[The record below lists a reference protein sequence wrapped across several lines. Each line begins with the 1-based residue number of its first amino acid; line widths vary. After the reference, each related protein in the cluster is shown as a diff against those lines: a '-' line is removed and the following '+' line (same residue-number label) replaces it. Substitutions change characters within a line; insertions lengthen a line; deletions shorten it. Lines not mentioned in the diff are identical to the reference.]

1 MLEANL
7 FRLYTEPLNRL
18 GIVYMATGS
27 VASMVYGEPRLTHDI
42 DIVLRLPQNQL
53 ASFLEAFSV
62 DEFYVP
68 PAETIQLENR
78 LESRG
83 HFNLLHHQSGFKA
96 DIYLDGKD
104 PLHIWA
110 LEKRRVFDF
119 LGNEIW
125 VAPPEYV
132 IIRKLEFFEEGGTE
146 KHLRDIG
153 GMLQM
158 TPVNQADLER
168 WLKPSAL
175 QVLRDL
181 IDRNAAMD

>member
-1 MLEANL
+1 
-7 FRLYTEPLNRL
+7 
-18 GIVYMATGS
+18 
-27 VASMVYGEPRLTHDI
+27 
-42 DIVLRLPQNQL
+42 
-53 ASFLEAFSV
+53 
-62 DEFYVP
+62 
-68 PAETIQLENR
+68 
-78 LESRG
+78 
-83 HFNLLHHQSGFKA
+83 
-96 DIYLDGKD
+96 
-104 PLHIWA
+104 
-110 LEKRRVFDF
+110 

-181 IDRNAAMD
+181 IDRNEAKD